1 ASVIGVIFAI
11 GGVGN
16 IIGTLLSAP
25 IQRHVR
31 FGRALISMLIFLV
44 LLLPFYSIASTP
56 LFLCAV
62 VAGFALID
70 SIASILVASYRLTMV
85 PDELQGRVGS
95 VYRLILY
102 GSLTLALALIGVSL
116 QRFGV
121 LVTVAALW
129 SWLLLFTL
137 LMLVNRQ
144 VRQATFPK
152 ENT

>member
-1 ASVIGVIFAI
+1 MEKDITSEKP
-11 GGVGN
+11 
-16 IIGTLLSAP
+16 LSLWHN
-25 IQRHVR
+25 RDY
-31 FGRALISMLIFLV
+31 
-44 LLLPFYSIASTP
+44 LLLWLGQAVSSLGTGISQLAFP
-56 LFLCAV
+56 LLILAFTHSPAA
-62 VAGFALID
+62 AGFALID

-102 GSLTLALALIGVSL
+102 GSLTLGLALIGVSL
-116 QRFGV
+116 QHFGV

-152 ENT
+152 ENM